1 MPDSYAVIG
10 NPIAQSKSPPIHAA
24 FAASTGQD
32 MVYDRI
38 LAPLDGFAAAVEHF
52 AAGGGRGL
60 NVTAP
65 FKLQAFAVAA
75 KTSERA
81 HLAGAVNTL
90 LRVDGEW
97 HADNTDGVGLVRDLT
112 VNLGVDLTDCEIA
125 ILGAGGAVRGIL
137 KPLFDAGVA
146 AVAISNRKIGR
157 AHV

>member
-75 KTSERA
+75 KVMVGTMTRSSGPTPSPSSARCNAAVPELRATAYLRA
-81 HLAGAVNTL
+81 H
-90 LRVDGEW
+90 
-97 HADNTDGVGLVRDLT
+97 
-112 VNLGVDLTDCEIA
+112 
-125 ILGAGGAVRGIL
+125 
-137 KPLFDAGVA
+137 
-146 AVAISNRKIGR
+146 
-157 AHV
+157 